1 MGVVLNGEF
10 ENPSTSDEKNQHRIC
25 MYKCTWVVAQ
35 TH

>member
-10 ENPSTSDEKNQHRIC
+10 EKLSTSDENRHRIC
-25 MYKCTWVVAQ
+25 MYKCTWAVAQ

>member
-10 ENPSTSDEKNQHRIC
+10 ENLSTSDENQHRIC
-25 MYKCTWVVAQ
+25 MYKYTWAVAQ